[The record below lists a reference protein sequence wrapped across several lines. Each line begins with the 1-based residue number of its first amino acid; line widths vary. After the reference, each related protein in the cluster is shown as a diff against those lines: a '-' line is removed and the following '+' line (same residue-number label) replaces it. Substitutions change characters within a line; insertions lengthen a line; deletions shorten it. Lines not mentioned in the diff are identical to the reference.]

1 MFKKIVCYIT
11 LYSFL
16 LYLTGCYTTK
26 KVAYDAVTEEDD
38 VEQVVL
44 KSGNTVDVYQ
54 GKLIKKQPYSV
65 EVTHDTAKTQF
76 PLDYINEIRQTGP
89 ETIDKAELINNEKVS
104 EVVLTTGKLIKI
116 NLTNVYDDKKSL
128 IKYQYFGKER
138 TVPLSLISEVRKYPG
153 SKVEIENIV
162 LDNEINIYE
171 IVTKDFN
178 LLKADKIKMI
188 KSTSAVVGLD
198 SSYSRIAIPAD
209 SVLYFN
215 VSRVNTRSIVGG
227 CLLLTALAVVAYI
240 MWATHETSEHLSNS
254 SCFGGKK

>member
-26 KVAYDAVTEEDD
+26 KIAYDAVTEEDD
-38 VEQVVL
+38 IEQVVL
-44 KSGNTVDVYQ
+44 KSGSTVDVYQ
-54 GKLIKKQPYSV
+54 GKLIKKNPYTV
-65 EVTHDTAKTQF
+65 EVIHDTSKIQY
-76 PLDYINEIRQTGP
+76 PVDYLNEIRQTGP
-89 ETIDKAELINNEKVS
+89 KTIDKSALINNEKVS

-116 NLTNVYDDKKSL
+116 NLTNVYDDKNSL

-138 TVPLSLISEVRKYPG
+138 TVPLSLISEVRQYPG
-153 SKVEIENIV
+153 TKIEIGDIV

-188 KSTSAVVGLD
+188 KSNSAIIGLD
-198 SSYSRIAIPAD
+198 SSYSRIAIPVD
-209 SVLYFN
+209 SVSYVN
-215 VSRVNTRSIVGG
+215 VSKVNTTSIIGG
-227 CLLLTALAVVAYI
+227 CLLITVLAAVVYAI
-240 MWATHETSEHLSNS
+240 WAWHDISNHI
-254 SCFGGKK
+254 FGGGCLSGK